1 MTNSDEN
8 QDEGDAVPS
17 GKKAD
22 IIWIVMSLVLVIVTM
37 PLLML
42 MAYAYANADCIP
54 VEYGW
59 SKKRKNI
66 DFTPSENGTEESDDE
81 LDLGYS

>member
-1 MTNSDEN
+1 MTKSDEN
-8 QDEGDAVPS
+8 QDERETVSS

-22 IIWIVMSLVLVIVTM
+22 IIWIVMSLVFVIVAM

-42 MAYAYANADCIP
+42 MVYAYVNADCIP
-54 VEYGW
+54 IEYGW
-59 SKKRKNI
+59 SKKGKNI
-66 DFTPSENGTEESDDE
+66 DFTPSENGMEESDDE